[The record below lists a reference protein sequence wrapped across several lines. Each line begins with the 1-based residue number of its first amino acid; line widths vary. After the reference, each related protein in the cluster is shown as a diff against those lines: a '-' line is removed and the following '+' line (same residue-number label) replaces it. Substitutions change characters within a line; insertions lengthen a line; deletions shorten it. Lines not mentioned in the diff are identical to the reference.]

1 MMTKKIEEE
10 LKATINLLSERGL
23 PITKRNISLYGNPQV
38 LTGSIITGLTSE
50 EFKHFLPVK
59 SSNKLSEVTNSK
71 GEKIPFAFIAAKK
84 KEHEEK
90 LSAFIDIIDMMVED
104 NIELSN
110 KNINEM
116 GKGIFSSSYLSYGE
130 QAEYLR
136 QKREETGYKNVKKV
150 AEKVVK
156 KETPEEINSITILFN
171 GETLSDFD
179 RDYIRDALDTIKDE
193 SQDYITVDA
202 LIDIFAEGGVVNFP
216 KEVIEKD
223 CEIMEYIDSINKEK
237 RICKI
242 TSMINQELK
251 KMEKEGLKIN
261 RFTLLNRCSKFLDY
275 DMIKSNA
282 VINEIFINL

>member
-1 MMTKKIEEE
+1 M
-10 LKATINLLSERGL
+10 
-23 PITKRNISLYGNPQV
+23 
-38 LTGSIITGLTSE
+38 TGSIITGLTSE
-50 EFKHFLPVK
+50 EFKQLLPVK

-150 AEKVVK
+150 AEKAVK

>member
-1 MMTKKIEEE
+1 MMTRKIEEE
-10 LKATINLLSERGL
+10 LRVTIKMLEEKGL
-23 PITKRNISLYGNPQV
+23 PITKRNISLYGNSQI
-38 LTGSIITGLTSE
+38 LTGSIIAGLTDK
-50 EFKHFLPVK
+50 EFKCFLPAK
-59 SSNKLSEVTNSK
+59 DCKLSDVTNNK

-150 AEKVVK
+150 AEKAVK

>member
-10 LKATINLLSERGL
+10 LKATIKTLEERGL

-50 EFKHFLPVK
+50 EFKQLLPVK

>member
-50 EFKHFLPVK
+50 EFKQLLPVK

-150 AEKVVK
+150 VEKVIR
-156 KETPEEINSITILFN
+156 KETSKEINSITILFN